1 MADQTLVQVGLSPVS
16 VRLPAGNLENQ
27 VINNPGPSTV
37 YLGQSGVTPATGLP
51 FPPGSEAKLYKQG
64 SQLFGC
70 VAGSVTWSGAPA
82 LAATGVAMT
91 NSSGQAVAVTVTGG
105 TVTAIA
111 VGATTQ
117 SVNGTNV
124 TSGTFVVPA
133 GSTITITYSVAPA
146 VTWKFGQQVSLQVS
160 PGVQSS

>member
-1 MADQTLVQVGLSPVS
+1 MADQIIAQVGLSPTS
-16 VRLPAGNLENQ
+16 VRVPSGSQENQ
-27 VINNPGPSTV
+27 VIVNPGPSTV
-37 YLGQSGVTPATGLP
+37 YLGQSGITPATGLP
-51 FPPGSEAKLYKQG
+51 FPAGSEAKLFKQG
-64 SQLFGC
+64 STLFAC

-91 NSSGQAVAVTVTGG
+91 NNSGQAVAVTVTGG
-105 TVTAIA
+105 TVTAIQ

-133 GSTITITYSVAPA
+133 GSTITITYSVAPTLA
-146 VTWKFGQQVSLQVS
+146 WKFGQAVALQIS
-160 PGVQSS
+160 AGVQAT